1 MNDQTQNPFTAQQIT
16 QLEQLLANATTTQ
29 LEWLADNIQQKLHT
43 LHHAS
48 LNLSATT
55 TALPLAITVLSATQT
70 GNARHLAE
78 QLQQDLTRAGLNV
91 KHIALGDYNAEQL
104 VNEQYLLLITA
115 TQGEGEVP
123 EEAFNFYDMLF
134 SEQAPSLA
142 QLKFA
147 VFGLGD
153 SS

>member
-1 MNDQTQNPFTAQQIT
+1 
-16 QLEQLLANATTTQ
+16 
-29 LEWLADNIQQKLHT
+29 
-43 LHHAS
+43 
-48 LNLSATT
+48 
-55 TALPLAITVLSATQT
+55 
-70 GNARHLAE
+70 
-78 QLQQDLTRAGLNV
+78 LNV

-153 SS
+153 SSYEYFCQAGRCFDQRLAELGAQRFLAREDGDVDYTEQARQWRQKVVNYLQQQNINIIP